1 MNDLVMKING
11 GAPCYVFTLQ
21 ARAADDDTVGQEL
34 TLAQVETARNAAVA
48 VLNAIGIEV
57 DSTSS
62 VVGIDAPEVASRLVL
77 TPTVEPIDASA
88 PALDPGI
95 RL

>member
-1 MNDLVMKING
+1 MNDLIMKING
-11 GAPCYVFTLQ
+11 GAPVYVFTLQ

-48 VLNAIGIEV
+48 VLNAIGIDV

-62 VVGIDAPEVASRLVL
+62 VLNVPAAEVASRLVL
-77 TPTVEPIDASA
+77 TPSVQPIDAM
-88 PALDPGI
+88 DE
-95 RL
+95 